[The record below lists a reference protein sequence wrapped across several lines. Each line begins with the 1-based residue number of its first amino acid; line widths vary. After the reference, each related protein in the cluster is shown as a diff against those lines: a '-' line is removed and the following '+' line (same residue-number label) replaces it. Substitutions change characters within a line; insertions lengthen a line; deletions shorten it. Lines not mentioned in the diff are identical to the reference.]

1 MEEIREKQS
10 KMPTSTN
17 SQGRKFTKS
26 DTKNLLPKMHNQEI
40 YRIQEHNWAAACKL
54 RNIFY
59 YSPTSGSGTIGGVPR
74 EQKAS
79 AAS

>member
-26 DTKNLLPKMHNQEI
+26 DTKNLLPKMCNLMRYCREVGYVMAGNTYGPRKHMPPV
-40 YRIQEHNWAAACKL
+40 K
-54 RNIFY
+54 
-59 YSPTSGSGTIGGVPR
+59 TGGSGDMQRPTGWS
-74 EQKAS
+74 QS
-79 AAS
+79 F